1 MNACI
6 VSDRI
11 TALQVANDILKDY
24 ADYCHQSADDFT
36 SDVMTLAE
44 GFLKWADNPDEY
56 NKEELISDFFNNEKT
71 SR

>member
-1 MNACI
+1 MTECKG
-6 VSDRI
+6 SDRI

-24 ADYCHQSADDFT
+24 ADYGHQPAGDFT

-44 GFLKWADNPDEY
+44 GFLKWAENPDEY
-56 NKEELISDFFNNEKT
+56 SKNEVIANFFNNEKA